1 MQDAARDGFLDE
13 AIFRRANISLA
24 MLAGTNLFFIASTFI
39 PNPIYPS
46 SPLLA
51 PAALAL
57 GAINVNQ
64 LWVSGINFVKY
75 SPEGFNTLK
84 IFKVSC
90 AGERQMFRNSQRSA
104 TPECAMLWCCC
115 TAIHILA
122 VLSTICA
129 LNFADVR
136 GGAASTS
143 IDLCVSVYLGASSLL
158 PCNMCV
164 WLCSCS
170 MAVFWFQ
177 SDSHQHISTQPASW
191 CVAAQ
196 IRKAMQLAIVVLGA
210 ISKLT

>member
-1 MQDAARDGFLDE
+1 MQNAARDGFLDE

-46 SPLLA
+46 SPLLP

-90 AGERQMFRNSQRSA
+90 VS
-104 TPECAMLWCCC
+104 
-115 TAIHILA
+115 AIHTCIQVCSAKMCNSHMYTGLQRRNVQHAGA
-122 VLSTICA
+122 VA
-129 LNFADVR
+129 L
-136 GGAASTS
+136 
-143 IDLCVSVYLGASSLL
+143 
-158 PCNMCV
+158 P
-164 WLCSCS
+164 
-170 MAVFWFQ
+170 
-177 SDSHQHISTQPASW
+177 
-191 CVAAQ
+191 
-196 IRKAMQLAIVVLGA
+196 
-210 ISKLT
+210 LTL